1 MTKTVLKIIIFA
13 FLLNGC
19 SGQTGSNDTSSND
32 IIEKALTFELS
43 FGADERTTQA
53 EFLLAEPLGIAVN
66 DAGDIYVFDELSI
79 KVYDSSGRDKLMLG
93 GPGEGPGEFEYLGGS
108 IPFIISNDGILTV
121 TDSKGSKFFSQDNKY
136 VDIFTINNNEIY
148 NNWIKENDFF
158 GLSETKGLYLDKSKK
173 IIEASVR
180 IRQQSTEFP
189 YYSLLLFEY
198 DNQFYE
204 IAKYRMINRLQLI
217 LKTENNLALPI
228 SIILPFRG
236 ELEWGLTNS
245 GEIVF
250 SHPGHDNVRTGES
263 NSYTIHV
270 FDPSDLNTR
279 MIERLYEPVLLAD
292 SVLVNIDKSIMN
304 ISNRFS
310 VVSKKIAEEAIDRLH
325 DTLEDNIYYAPFQK
339 LITDGN
345 AIYVVTYDYKESNGF
360 LTDIFDVISREYL
373 RSAYFSIIPLTIKNG
388 FAYRLSKSSDGFDIV
403 EKYKIDPAVYRK

>member
-250 SHPGHDNVRTGES
+250 SHPGHDNVRTGE
-263 NSYTIHV
+263 NNAYTINI
-270 FDPSDLNTR
+270 FDPSDLNVR
-279 MIERLYEPVLLAD
+279 RIERLYEPQVLAD
-292 SVLVNIDKSIMN
+292 SIVTNLDKGILNM
-304 ISNRFS
+304 SNRYSFITE
-310 VVSKKIAEEAIDRLH
+310 KIAEDAIDGLH

-339 LITDGN
+339 LITDRN
-345 AIYVVTYDYKESNGF
+345 IIYVVTYDYKETSGF
-360 LTDIFDVISREYL
+360 LTDIFDIESMEYL
-373 RSAYFSIIPLTIKNG
+373 RSAYFEIVPDIIKNG
-388 FAYRLSKSSDGFDIV
+388 FAYRLSKNSDGFDIV
-403 EKYKIDPAVYRK
+403 EKYKIDPKVYR